1 MLLCACGG
9 GGGGGA
15 SPGSVA
21 PPPAVPS
28 TVLRIVVPTPA
39 TAAANQRTPAF
50 VSPGAQSIAVAIYPV
65 SLNGTIATTPSST
78 TNVDLVPGAQ
88 CSGTPL
94 ACSIPVVAPIGTV
107 TFSVT
112 LYAQTG
118 ETGSVLSTFLPSTQH
133 EFTIVQNATNVLGI
147 SLNGVPAAL
156 SVSTVP
162 ATLTAGTAS
171 TATLT
176 VVARDAS
183 NNIIVGADPYATPIT
198 LIDGD
203 PTAHTTLSAA
213 AITSPLNTVTLTY
226 AGGALTGSSFNIVA
240 HYPAT
245 PTPITG
251 TASVGILNTNGV
263 TAVPASLAFLST
275 ADPPIDVTYGE
286 AAYAGT
292 FTVNS
297 SACAGIAN
305 VIDNI
310 GSLHVTPLGH
320 GSCMVTIADNANH
333 SASVT
338 IGVTQTTVVGN

>member
-9 GGGGGA
+9 GGGGAA
-15 SPGSVA
+15 SPGTVA
-21 PPPAVPS
+21 PPPVPT

-50 VSPGAQSIAVAIYPV
+50 VSAGAQSIAVAIYPV

-78 TNVDLVPGAQ
+78 ANVDLVPGAQ

-94 ACSIPVVAPIGTV
+94 GCSIPVVAPIGTV

-118 ETGSVLSTFLPSTQH
+118 ETGSVLSTFSPSTQH
-133 EFTIVQNATNVLGI
+133 EFTIVQNATNVVGI
-147 SLNGVPAAL
+147 SLNGVPATL
-156 SVSTVP
+156 SVSAVP

-171 TATLT
+171 TVTVT

-183 NNIIVGADPYATPIT
+183 NNVIVGADPYATPIT
-198 LIDGD
+198 LTDGD
-203 PTAHTTLSAA
+203 PTAHTMLSAA
-213 AITSPLNTVTLTY
+213 TITSPVNTVTLTY

-240 HYPAT
+240 HYAAT
-245 PTPITG
+245 PTPVTG
-251 TASVGILNTNGV
+251 NASVGILNTNGV
-263 TAVPASLAFLST
+263 TAVPATLAFLST

-286 AAYAGT
+286 AAYAGA

-297 SACAGIAN
+297 SACAGIAS
-305 VIDNI
+305 VIDNA
-310 GSLHVTPLGH
+310 GTLHVTPLGH
-320 GSCMVTIADNANH
+320 GSCTVTISDNASH
-333 SASVT
+333 SANVV
-338 IGVTQTTVVGN
+338 IGVTQTTVVGS